1 MHHTTSATPGGSGSC
16 NDQQMGDP
24 VDTRINDDPPEPQ
37 HHQRNAKID
46 AAYDAAYT
54 QHPIDEPDL
63 WGDLGSFREAAT

>member
-1 MHHTTSATPGGSGSC
+1 
-16 NDQQMGDP
+16 MGDP